1 MPSITKKDRP
11 LTPAHFAEF
20 EECYGPDP
28 NVRDPKYRN
37 PQQSKED
44 RWRSF
49 HITELK
55 ERDFKIDSLKWLRD
69 EGLGDADVIVSPEDL
84 ATEAI
89 EELEAAVEDLNTIVE
104 MLGNGYECRE

>member
-28 NVRDPKYRN
+28 NGRSPRN
-37 PQQSKED
+37 PQQSRED

-69 EGLGDADVIVSPEDL
+69 EGLGDTDEIVSPEDL
-84 ATEAI
+84 AIVAV

-104 MLGNGYECRE
+104 MLGNGYEWRE

>member
-11 LTPAHFAEF
+11 LTPSHFAEF

-28 NVRDPKYRN
+28 NGRSPRN

-69 EGLGDADVIVSPEDL
+69 EGLGDADEIVSPEDI

-104 MLGNGYECRE
+104 MLGNGYDSN